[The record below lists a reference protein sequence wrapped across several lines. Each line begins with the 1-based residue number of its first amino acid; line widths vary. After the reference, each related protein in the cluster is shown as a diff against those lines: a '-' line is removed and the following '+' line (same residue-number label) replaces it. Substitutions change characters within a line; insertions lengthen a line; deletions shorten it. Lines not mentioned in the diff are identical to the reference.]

1 MTFAKTR
8 GIDVIPEIDLP
19 GHTTAIL
26 AAYPELGCTGQ
37 RPELATEGGIYN
49 TVLCA
54 GNEATF
60 RFLEE
65 LLPGSLE
72 RECREELCSFEEAHE
87 IFRNEERTV
96 SSPGALGAAGGLWA
110 PGAGV
115 SPC

>member
-1 MTFAKTR
+1 MPAPPHLTACPPVF
-8 GIDVIPEIDLP
+8 LP
-19 GHTTAIL
+19 QEQALSIL
-26 AAYPELGCTGQ
+26 H
-37 RPELATEGGIYN
+37 RPRRANG
-49 TVLCA
+49 
-54 GNEATF
+54 
-60 RFLEE
+60 FLEE